1 MRLPSERRVSSRVR
15 GVTYI
20 EVIVII
26 TLMGVLAATAVENLL
41 PLLGEAERV
50 HIESN
55 QQTMA
60 RAVHQEIAVRAL
72 RGERDTGGLA
82 GGNPA
87 VLLDRPPGDY
97 LGSFAN
103 PDHAA
108 KPPGHWYF
116 DESEGQLVY
125 RVRHARYLH
134 DAPTDPPRIRFELR
148 ARQERPFSAVTLEAV
163 DDYRWATDGSE
174 LRRWFTG
181 GGT

>member
-1 MRLPSERRVSSRVR
+1 MRSPSEPARGHHVR
-15 GVTYI
+15 GVTYL

-26 TLMGVLAATAVENLL
+26 VLMGVLAATAVENLL

-55 QQTMA
+55 QQIMA

-72 RGERDTGGLA
+72 RGDRDTAGLA
-82 GGNPA
+82 GSNP
-87 VLLDRPPGDY
+87 VDLLDRPPGDY
-97 LGSFAN
+97 LGSFAH

-148 ARQERPFSAVTLEAV
+148 ARQARPFSPVTLVAV
-163 DDYRWATDGSE
+163 DDYRWETDGSE
-174 LRRWFTG
+174 LRRWFIG
-181 GGT
+181 GGS